1 MQLRVFVGPTY
12 FKDNLRTIEAQFPKK
27 LRTTEA
33 HFEFTGPYKKK
44 ACNTD
49 MVVWLIPVIF
59 REFDEFV
66 THGWTDRLTDELIN
80 GLMYTLIETE

>member
-1 MQLRVFVGPTY
+1 MQLRVFVALLY

-44 ACNTD
+44 SVEEEAVEEVKKVEKEAEN
-49 MVVWLIPVIF
+49 
-59 REFDEFV
+59 
-66 THGWTDRLTDELIN
+66 
-80 GLMYTLIETE
+80 

>member
-1 MQLRVFVGPTY
+1 MQLRVFNGQIY

-44 ACNTD
+44 ECKERFLTRALTRGWR
-49 MVVWLIPVIF
+49 VRAKSRERRLIRGKEINKI
-59 REFDEFV
+59 
-66 THGWTDRLTDELIN
+66 WTR
-80 GLMYTLIETE
+80 

>member
-1 MQLRVFVGPTY
+1 MIYAIVFTGLLY

-44 ACNTD
+44 S
-49 MVVWLIPVIF
+49 V
-59 REFDEFV
+59 
-66 THGWTDRLTDELIN
+66 
-80 GLMYTLIETE
+80 Y

>member
-1 MQLRVFVGPTY
+1 MQLRVFFGPIY

-44 ACNTD
+44 RVYTE
-49 MVVWLIPVIF
+49 I
-59 REFDEFV
+59 REPQHHV
-66 THGWTDRLTDELIN
+66 QN
-80 GLMYTLIETE
+80 

>member
-1 MQLRVFVGPTY
+1 MIHTISQLKVFIGPIY

-44 ACNTD
+44 S
-49 MVVWLIPVIF
+49 VLV
-59 REFDEFV
+59 EFQYECTF
-66 THGWTDRLTDELIN
+66 H
-80 GLMYTLIETE
+80 

>member
-1 MQLRVFVGPTY
+1 MQLRVFVGPIY

-44 ACNTD
+44 ECIGGNRKK
-49 MVVWLIPVIF
+49 ISEEI
-59 REFDEFV
+59 
-66 THGWTDRLTDELIN
+66 
-80 GLMYTLIETE
+80 

>member
-1 MQLRVFVGPTY
+1 MQLRVFVGLIY

-44 ACNTD
+44 KS
-49 MVVWLIPVIF
+49 VVQGHPS
-59 REFDEFV
+59 
-66 THGWTDRLTDELIN
+66 ELIKSIK
-80 GLMYTLIETE
+80 L

>member
-1 MQLRVFVGPTY
+1 MQLQVFNGPIY

-44 ACNTD
+44 SVYGLSLYPNFIVRTT
-49 MVVWLIPVIF
+49 VLIAMF
-59 REFDEFV
+59 
-66 THGWTDRLTDELIN
+66 
-80 GLMYTLIETE
+80 